1 MSKLGEPGR
10 YNKTGAPRMGVG
22 DPGDSSPPGPGPL
35 AQLARQLLKRLSFG
49 CRLAGPAVS
58 ASSCCDLGPRPLL

>member
-1 MSKLGEPGR
+1 MTKLGEPGR
-10 YNKTGAPRMGVG
+10 YNKTGAPRMGVE
-22 DPGDSSPPGPGPL
+22 DPSPPGPRPL
-35 AQLARQLLKRLSFG
+35 PQLTRQLLKRLSFG